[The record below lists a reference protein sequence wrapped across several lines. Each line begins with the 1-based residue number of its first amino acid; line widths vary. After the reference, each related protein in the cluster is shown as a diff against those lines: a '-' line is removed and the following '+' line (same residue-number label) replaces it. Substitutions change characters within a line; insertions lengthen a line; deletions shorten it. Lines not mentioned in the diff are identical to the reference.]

1 MTNVMIYLGL
11 GIILLSACM
20 VESSLLVGGLGIIIG
35 CLLAVPGIVKEN
47 RNAYHE

>member
-1 MTNVMIYLGL
+1 MAYMIYLGL

-20 VESSLLVGGLGIIIG
+20 VESSLLVGGLGILIG
-35 CLLAVPGIVKEN
+35 CLLAVPGIIKEN